1 MKLRHIAPLFALT
14 LSCTAMAAS
23 AAPSDK
29 ELQQFVAAS
38 VEVNKINSASL
49 AKREA
54 ATSAAAA
61 EKLEDEATAKMEK
74 AIEAKGLSAE
84 RYAEIYTTMQS
95 DPATKAKVAELA
107 KPHRK

>member
-14 LSCTAMAAS
+14 LSCAAMAAS

-84 RYAEIYTTMQS
+84 RYAEIYTTMQN

>member
-14 LSCTAMAAS
+14 LSCAAFAD

-54 ATSAAAA
+54 ASTAAAA
-61 EKLEDEATAKMEK
+61 EKLEDDATAQMEK
-74 AIEAKGLSAE
+74 AIEAKGLTSD
-84 RYAEIYTTMQS
+84 RYAEIYTATQN
-95 DPATKAKVAELA
+95 DPAIKAKVVALA

>member
-14 LSCTAMAAS
+14 LSCAAFAD

-54 ATSAAAA
+54 ATTAAAA
-61 EKLEDEATAKMEK
+61 EKLEDEATASMEK
-74 AIEAKGLSAE
+74 AIEAKGLTAD
-84 RYAEIYTTMQS
+84 RYAEIYTATQN
-95 DPATKAKVAELA
+95 DPAVKAKVVALA